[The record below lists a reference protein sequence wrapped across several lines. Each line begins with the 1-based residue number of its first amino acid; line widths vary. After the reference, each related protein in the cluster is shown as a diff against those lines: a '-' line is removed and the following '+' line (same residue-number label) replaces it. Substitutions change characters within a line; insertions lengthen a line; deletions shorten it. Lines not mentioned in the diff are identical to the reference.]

1 LHPWFRG
8 PASAIWVVTSA
19 MRTGAPEFSLRAMA
33 DRSRA
38 PGSSLRPPQMQA
50 GADDTRSGDGRIWSR
65 HRHAPT
71 RSCGWRRGRP
81 VCEDGTVASGLV
93 LAGAGC
99 DTGQSRRV
107 LGRIGPGAARCG
119 SVQPGT
125 RVCAGISGLYRGGG
139 CSHRGNRLCA
149 GDTLNG
155 APMNPVGCA
164 EYRARA
170 GHIYCGSYI
179 KGRR

>member
-1 LHPWFRG
+1 MQCGQEHPNSVSEQWPTEAVLPVRHCG
-8 PASAIWVVTSA
+8 RPKCRLVQT
-19 MRTGAPEFSLRAMA
+19 T
-33 DRSRA
+33 
-38 PGSSLRPPQMQA
+38 PGSVTA
-50 GADDTRSGDGRIWSR
+50 GSGRDTASR
-65 HRHAPT
+65 QPG
-71 RSCGWRRGRP
+71 SCGWRRGRP

-107 LGRIGPGAARCG
+107 LGRIEPGAARCG
-119 SVQPGT
+119 LVQPGT
-125 RVCAGISGLYRGGG
+125 RVYAGISGLYRGGG

-170 GHIYCGSYI
+170 GHIYKESVEPDAAGLRTP
-179 KGRR
+179 GAW